1 MEKSEGGETVLKKN
15 DEIQLTVKS
24 CTVQGSGVCDYN
36 GMTVFVR
43 GAVTG
48 DHVIAHIIKV
58 KKTYAVGIIKKIT
71 QRSPIRIKPQCAVSD
86 KCGGCCFAHIT
97 YESELE
103 IKQKQVEDNFKR
115 IGGLDVTVKP
125 IIPSPDSSRYRNKA
139 QYPVG
144 SDGKFASIGF
154 YAPMTHRIIDCADC
168 YLQPED
174 FRKVVDIFRD
184 WIREKKISIYDEN
197 INKGILRHIYLR
209 KGFVTGEIM
218 VCLVANSREVPFT
231 HELIEMLRAEV
242 EGLRSVIL
250 NVNTKNTNVVLGNEC
265 ITLYGS
271 DYITDELCGLRFNI
285 SPLSFYQVNH
295 DGAEILYN
303 KAKEYAALTGKETL
317 IDLYCGTGT
326 IGLTMAREAGQLVG
340 VEIIEQAVENAKK
353 NAELNGIEN
362 SRFICGD
369 ASKAAEILFE
379 EGIKPD
385 VVILDPPRKGCDGA
399 LVETVAKMSP
409 ERIVYVS
416 CDSAT
421 LARDCARFLEA
432 GYKVEEATPVDMF
445 PRTGNVETVVLL
457 SQRRPDTHID
467 IKLDLSELDVTA
479 AETKATYQEIKD
491 YVLDKHGLKVSTL
504 YISQVKAKCGII
516 ERENYNKGKEGHRVP
531 KCPKEKEE
539 AIMDALKHFN
549 MI

>member
-1 MEKSEGGETVLKKN
+1 MLKKN

-71 QRSPIRIKPQCAVSD
+71 QRSPIRIKPQCAVSE
-86 KCGGCCFAHIT
+86 KCGGCCFAHIS
-97 YESELE
+97 YDAELE
-103 IKQKQVEDNFKR
+103 IKQKQVEDNFRR
-115 IGGLDVTVKP
+115 IGGLDVTIKP

-174 FRKVVDIFRD
+174 FKKVVDIFRD
-184 WIREKKISIYDEN
+184 WIRERKISVYDEVAH
-197 INKGILRHIYLR
+197 KGILRHIYLR

-218 VCLVANSREVPFT
+218 VCLVANSRDVPFT
-231 HELIEMLRAEV
+231 DELIETLKAEV

-250 NVNTKNTNVVLGNEC
+250 NVNTKNTNVVLGSEC

-271 DYITDELCGLRFNI
+271 DYITDELCGLKFNI

-303 KAKEYAALTGKETL
+303 KAKEYAALTGKESL

-369 ASKAAEILFE
+369 ASKAAEILLQ

-399 LVETVAKMSP
+399 LVETVSKMSP

-421 LARDCARFLEA
+421 LARDCARFLEE

-467 IKLDLSELDVTA
+467 IKLDLSELDITS

-539 AIMDALKHFN
+539 AIMDALIHFN

>member
-1 MEKSEGGETVLKKN
+1 MLKKN

-71 QRSPIRIKPQCAVSD
+71 QRSPIRIKPQCTVSE
-86 KCGGCCFAHIT
+86 KCGGCCFAHIS
-97 YESELE
+97 YAAELE
-103 IKQKQVEDNFKR
+103 IKQKQIEDNFKR
-115 IGGLDVTVKP
+115 IGGLDVTIKP

-144 SDGKFASIGF
+144 SDGRFASIGF

-174 FRKVVDIFRD
+174 FKKVVDIFRD
-184 WIREKKISIYDEN
+184 WIREKKISVYDEVAH
-197 INKGILRHIYLR
+197 KGVLRHIYLR
-209 KGFVTGEIM
+209 KGFVTGELM

-231 HELIEMLRAEV
+231 DELIEMLRAEV

-250 NVNTKNTNVVLGNEC
+250 NVNTKNTNVVLGSEC

-271 DYITDELCGLRFNI
+271 DYITDELCGLKFNI

-303 KAKEYAALTGKETL
+303 KAKEYAALTGKESL

-369 ASKAAEILFE
+369 ASKAAEILLE

-399 LVETVAKMSP
+399 LVETVSKMSP

-445 PRTGNVETVVLL
+445 PRTGNVECVA
-457 SQRRPDTHID
+457 
-467 IKLDLSELDVTA
+467 KL
-479 AETKATYQEIKD
+479 
-491 YVLDKHGLKVSTL
+491 
-504 YISQVKAKCGII
+504 VKC
-516 ERENYNKGKEGHRVP
+516 
-531 KCPKEKEE
+531 
-539 AIMDALKHFN
+539 
-549 MI
+549 

>member
-1 MEKSEGGETVLKKN
+1 MLKKN

-71 QRSPIRIKPQCAVSD
+71 QRSPIRIKPQCAVSE
-86 KCGGCCFAHIT
+86 KCGGCCFAHIS
-97 YESELE
+97 YDAELE
-103 IKQKQVEDNFKR
+103 IKQKQVEDNFRR
-115 IGGLDVTVKP
+115 IGGLDVTIKP

-168 YLQPED
+168 FLQPED
-174 FRKVVDIFRD
+174 FKKVVDIFRD
-184 WIREKKISIYDEN
+184 WIRERKISVYDEVAH
-197 INKGILRHIYLR
+197 KGILRHIYLR

-218 VCLVANSREVPFT
+218 VCLVANSRDVPFT
-231 HELIEMLRAEV
+231 DELIETLKAEV

-250 NVNTKNTNVVLGNEC
+250 NVNTKNTNVVLGSEC

-271 DYITDELCGLRFNI
+271 DYITDELCGLKFNI

-303 KAKEYAALTGKETL
+303 KAKEYAALTGKESL

-369 ASKAAEILFE
+369 ASKAAEILLQ

-399 LVETVAKMSP
+399 LVETVSKMSP

-421 LARDCARFLEA
+421 LARDCARFLEE

-467 IKLDLSELDVTA
+467 IKLDLSELDITS

-539 AIMDALKHFN
+539 AIMDALIHFN

>member
-1 MEKSEGGETVLKKN
+1 MLKKN

-71 QRSPIRIKPQCAVSD
+71 QRSPIRIKPDCAVFE
-86 KCGGCCFAHIT
+86 KCGGCCFAHIR
-97 YESELE
+97 YDAELE
-103 IKQKQVEDNFKR
+103 IKQTQVEDNFKR
-115 IGGLDVTVKP
+115 IGGLDVPIKP
-125 IIPSPDSSRYRNKA
+125 IIPSPESSRYRNKA

-144 SDGKFASIGF
+144 SDGTIASIGF

-174 FRKVVDIFRD
+174 FKKVVDIFRD
-184 WIREKKISIYDEN
+184 LIREKKISVYDETTG
-197 INKGILRHIYLR
+197 KGLLRHIYIR
-209 KGFVTGEIM
+209 KGFATGEIM
-218 VCLVANSREVPFT
+218 VCLVANGREIPFAE
-231 HELIEMLRAEV
+231 ELIETLKAEIS
-242 EGLRSVIL
+242 GLKSVIL
-250 NVNTKNTNVVLGNEC
+250 NINTKNTNVVLGSEC

-271 DYITDELCGLRFNI
+271 DYITDELCGLKFNI

-295 DGAEILYN
+295 DGAQVLYN
-303 KAKEYAALTGKETL
+303 KAKEYAGLTGKETL

-326 IGLTMAREAGQLVG
+326 IGLTMARDAKQLVG
-340 VEIIEQAVENAKK
+340 VEIVEQAIENAKK

-362 SRFICGD
+362 ARFVCGD
-369 ASKAAEILFE
+369 ASKAAEILLE

-409 ERIVYVS
+409 DRIVYVS

-421 LARDCARFLEA
+421 LARDCARFLEV
-432 GYKVEEATPVDMF
+432 GYEVAEATPVDMF

-457 SQRRPDTHID
+457 SQS
-467 IKLDLSELDVTA
+467 K
-479 AETKATYQEIKD
+479 
-491 YVLDKHGLKVSTL
+491 
-504 YISQVKAKCGII
+504 
-516 ERENYNKGKEGHRVP
+516 
-531 KCPKEKEE
+531 
-539 AIMDALKHFN
+539 
-549 MI
+549 